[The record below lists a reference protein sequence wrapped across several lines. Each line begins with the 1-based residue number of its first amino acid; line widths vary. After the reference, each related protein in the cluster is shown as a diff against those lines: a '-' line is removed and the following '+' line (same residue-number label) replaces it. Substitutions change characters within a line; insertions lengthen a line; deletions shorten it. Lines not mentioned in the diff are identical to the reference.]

1 MASVVLTRTRLVQG
15 RDELC
20 GVGTSVSAVTAQ
32 RLVSVPTFPSFA
44 RTRRDST
51 LDYRTPPPAAGR
63 IDTTLGVSLA
73 SPETRARAR
82 RATHAARAI
91 HGQLPDRRGALLPRL
106 GSSHGA
112 PATAAGGPTRDD
124 GVQEAQAVEGRRR
137 RREEDY
143 DSDVVVRQR
152 RRSEARARRRLEEGI
167 SEAFADADAASGRV
181 RSRCSPPR

>member
-1 MASVVLTRTRLVQG
+1 MVQG

-20 GVGTSVSAVTAQ
+20 GVGTSVLAVTAE

-44 RTRRDST
+44 RTRRDSPG
-51 LDYRTPPPAAGR
+51 RPPPSAGR
-63 IDTTLGVSLA
+63 ADA
-73 SPETRARAR
+73 KAR
-82 RATHAARAI
+82 RHS
-91 HGQLPDRRGALLPRL
+91 D
-106 GSSHGA
+106 GA

-124 GVQEAQAVEGRRR
+124 GVQEAQAVEGRGR

-167 SEAFADADAASGRV
+167 SEAFADADALFERTSASRT
-181 RSRCSPPR
+181 RFATSATSACIFCT

>member
-44 RTRRDST
+44 RTRRDSPG
-51 LDYRTPPPAAGR
+51 RPPPSADAPTR
-63 IDTTLGVSLA
+63 RHDARVSLSRLA
-73 SPETRARAR
+73 RDTRAREGR
-82 RATHAARAI
+82 RTRAI
-91 HGQLPDRRGALLPRL
+91 HGQLSNRRCAVLRWQCH
-106 GSSHGA
+106 SDGA